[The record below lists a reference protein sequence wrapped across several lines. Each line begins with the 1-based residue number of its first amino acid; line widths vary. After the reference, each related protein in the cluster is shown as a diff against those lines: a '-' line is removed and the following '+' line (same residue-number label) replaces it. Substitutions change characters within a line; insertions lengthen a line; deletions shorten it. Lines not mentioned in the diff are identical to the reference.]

1 MPLSAHRRCATL
13 RGRKVAA
20 LYLDYHTRLF
30 VSILVFVYIRYIPA
44 RGERGRK
51 GLKGKERKRE
61 VEWLRE
67 TASPVCGEEK
77 GRRGTQWQ
85 MVFYYSRWSSRYLP
99 RSSKECCLVKSFSN
113 IFSPRSS
120 CFLYIYIYKIS
131 NYIQP
136 KLLSQRK
143 KRNLN

>member
-44 RGERGRK
+44 RGERGRE

-99 RSSKECCLVKSFSN
+99 RSFKECCLVKSFSN

-120 CFLYIYIYKIS
+120 CFLYIYIKFLTIYS
-131 NYIQP
+131 RNYCHRE
-136 KLLSQRK
+136 RK
-143 KRNLN
+143 ET